1 MAFFDT
7 KYKKELEF
15 LEDNFKKLTT
25 LEKFAAQKGIK
36 DIFQDNGAKVLQQ
49 LVISGMTNL
58 PGREGNDAID
68 SNGLIY

>member
-25 LEKFAAQKGIK
+25 LEKFAAQKV
-36 DIFQDNGAKVLQQ
+36 DN
-49 LVISGMTNL
+49 
-58 PGREGNDAID
+58 R
-68 SNGLIY
+68 